1 MGTLNLAALSSM
13 HDNTGMITVEQ
24 LDKCGISRRLR
35 QHLVSIGALV
45 AVHRGVYR
53 IASQPLTLEA
63 RCAALSL
70 FLPDGYVTGPT
81 GGKLFILRRMPTLMT
96 KPATQGPTKHAK
108 QGAVN
113 HVREKS
119 VEIIHYAVPHGSRI
133 FIPGVQIRQTTIIE
147 PTDVFERGDGIR
159 LASPWRLAFDLAAD
173 LEALDHQSVV
183 EQILERKLCT
193 MVTLA
198 HTARRLA
205 HPNRPGSRE
214 FVTTLAS
221 RIPGGPLESH
231 AEVVVAMA
239 LRDRGLPIVAQTT
252 WLKLPNG
259 RRVRLDISVPDV
271 RWGVE
276 VDIHPDHFL
285 LFGTADRRRDRQ
297 CHQIG
302 WQVDHVTAIDMLDVD
317 AMIDEL
323 VANYQ
328 ARVEEFA
335 GRTA

>member
-1 MGTLNLAALSSM
+1 MGTLNLAALSSL

-35 QHLVSIGALV
+35 QHLVTIGALITM
-45 AVHRGVYR
+45 HRGVYR

-81 GGKLFILRRMPTLMT
+81 GGKLFVLRRMPTFMT
-96 KPATQGPTKHAK
+96 KPSKESK
-108 QGAVN
+108 
-113 HVREKS
+113 EKPL
-119 VEIIHYAVPHGSRI
+119 EIIHYAVPHGSKI
-133 FIPGVQIRQTTIIE
+133 VIPGVKIRQTTIIE

-159 LASPWRLAFDLAAD
+159 LASPWRLAFDLSVD
-173 LEALDHQSVV
+173 LSELDHKSVV
-183 EQILERKLCT
+183 EQILAMNLCT

-198 HTARRLA
+198 ETARRLV
-205 HPNRPGSRE
+205 HPARPGSRE
-214 FVTTLAS
+214 FVRTLMN

-231 AEVVVAMA
+231 AEVRIATA
-239 LRDRGLPIVAQTT
+239 LQGRGIPIVAQAT
-252 WLKLPNG
+252 WLQLPNG
-259 RRVRLDISVPDV
+259 RRVRLDMSVPDV

-285 LFGTADRRRDRQ
+285 DCGTADRRRDRQ
-297 CHQIG
+297 CHLIG
-302 WQVDHVTAIDMLDVD
+302 WEVDRVTAIDMLDFD
-317 AMIDEL
+317 GIIDEL
-323 VANYQ
+323 VELYH
-328 ARVEEFA
+328 ARVDELA